1 MEQIIKQTREVGTS
15 AGVLLPRN
23 WLNKQVVVTLLQPS
37 HEQIFQDVME
47 IIFIEKLNEETKG
60 VYLFGSYARGD
71 FDSNSDIDILVIT
84 EKTNRLI
91 NRGNYEILVVSEEK
105 FSKNLKNNLNY
116 LGALRELKVLLNK
129 ELIERYKNGKI
140 EFNIKGYLSE
150 IGNVLKIN
158 KETIKNYVKILK
170 NIPDGVVYS
179 VVLRLRELFMIKK
192 FLSNQKYSKIDFLRF
207 VDDEVYSAYLR
218 VKRNEREIND
228 ASPNHLIKILSL
240 SEKWIKELKE
250 RKKALKV

>member
-37 HEQIFQDVME
+37 HEQIFQNVMK
-47 IIFIEKLNEETKG
+47 IIFMEKLNEETKG

-91 NRGNYEILVVSEEK
+91 NRGNYEILVVSEER
-105 FSKNLKNNLNY
+105 FLKNLKNNLNY
-116 LGALRELKVLLNK
+116 VSALKELKILLNK
-129 ELIERYKNGKI
+129 ELIEKYKNKKV
-140 EFNIKGYLSE
+140 EFNIKGHLSE
-150 IGNVLKIN
+150 IERITKIN
-158 KETIKNYVKILK
+158 KETIENYIKIFK

-179 VVLRLRELFMIKK
+179 VVLRLRELFIIKR
-192 FLSNQKYSKIDFLRF
+192 FLSNQKYSKMEFLNF
-207 VDDEVYSAYLR
+207 VGGEIHSAYLR
-218 VKRNEREIND
+218 VKRNEKEIND
-228 ASPNHLIKILSL
+228 ILPSNLAGILSL